1 MALILNIETATKVCS
16 VSLALN
22 GETIATKEELGAQYI
37 HSEKLTVFIDEL
49 INESEYSIK
58 DLSAICVSKGPGSYT
73 GLRIG
78 VSCAKGL
85 SYSLGIPLMSIDSL
99 TVLGNYFSQENVIPQ
114 GTIVYPMID
123 ARRMEVFTQEMSAS
137 LEVNKP
143 IEAMILTEDSFSSFT
158 ENVYLFGDGANKL
171 DGFIKSENVFVF
183 KDIETSARGMDVLS
197 YQKFKEKDFEDVAY
211 FEPYYLKEFIAVPS
225 KKKLL

>member
-1 MALILNIETATKVCS
+1 MTLILNIETSTKVCS
-16 VSLALN
+16 VALALN
-22 GETIATKEELGAQYI
+22 GKTIASKEELGVQYI

-49 INESEYSIK
+49 IKESQYSIT

-85 SYSLGIPLMSIDSL
+85 SYSLGIPLLSIDAL
-99 TVLGNYFSQENVIPQ
+99 TVLGNYFSQLNKIPNN
-114 GTIVYPMID
+114 TTVYPMID
-123 ARRMEVFTQEMSAS
+123 ARRMEVFTQKMSS
-137 LEVNKP
+137 KLESETP
-143 IEAMILTEDSFSSFT
+143 IEAMIIDEDSFYDAQQ
-158 ENVYLFGDGANKL
+158 NIYLFGDGANKL
-171 DGFIKSENVFVF
+171 EGVIKNKKVIVF
-183 KDIETSARGMDVLS
+183 KNVETSAKGMETIS
-197 YQKFKEKDFEDVAY
+197 YQKFLGKEFEDVAY

>member
-1 MALILNIETATKVCS
+1 MTLILNIETATKVCS

-22 GETIATKEELGAQYI
+22 GKTIATKEELGIQYI

-49 INESEYSIK
+49 IEESNYSIK

-85 SYSLGIPLMSIDSL
+85 SYALNIPLLSIDSL
-99 TVLGNYFSQENVIPQ
+99 TVLGYYFSQENNIPKN
-114 GTIVYPMID
+114 TIIYPMID
-123 ARRMEVFTQEMSAS
+123 ARRMEVFTQKMTSNLTVET
-137 LEVNKP
+137 P
-143 IEAMILTEDSFSSFT
+143 IEAMILTENYFDDSQQ
-158 ENVYLFGDGANKL
+158 EIYLFGDGANKL
-171 DGFIKSENVFVF
+171 DGFIASEKVVVF
-183 KDIETSARGMDVLS
+183 KNIETSAKGMEAIS
-197 YQKFKEKDFEDVAY
+197 YQKFIEKDFEDVAY

>member
-1 MALILNIETATKVCS
+1 MTLILNIETATKVCS

-22 GETIATKEELGAQYI
+22 GKTIATKEELGIQYI

-49 INESEYSIK
+49 IKESDYSIK
-58 DLSAICVSKGPGSYT
+58 DLTAICVSKGPGSYT

-85 SYSLGIPLMSIDSL
+85 SYALNIPLLSIDSL
-99 TVLGNYFSQENVIPQ
+99 TILGHYFSQLNEIPAD
-114 GTIVYPMID
+114 TIVYPMID
-123 ARRMEVFTQEMSAS
+123 ARRMEVFTQRMGADLAVE
-137 LEVNKP
+137 NP
-143 IEAMILTEDSFSSFT
+143 IEAMILNEDSFSDSQQ
-158 ENVYLFGDGANKL
+158 NIYLFGDGANKL
-171 DGFIKSENVFVF
+171 DGFITSKTVSVF
-183 KDIETSARGMDVLS
+183 KNVETSAKGMEAVS
-197 YQKFKEKDFEDVAY
+197 YQKFLDSDFEDVAY